1 MINILLCI
9 LAIFFPPLPVAML
22 KGVGEELLISVLLT
36 LLAWLPGLIYA
47 LWVIF
52 THEDD

>member
-22 KGVGEELLISVLLT
+22 KGFGEQFVISVVLT
-36 LLAWLPGLIYA
+36 LLAYVPGLVHA
-47 LWVIF
+47 VWVIF